1 MDVRLDKYG
10 YLSNFN
16 EWNEDI
22 AIALAAEDKL
32 DLTPEHWEV
41 LYFLRSFY
49 QQHRQSPGVRVLVN
63 ALQQKYGKEKDS
75 IYLYRLFPKGPAK
88 QATLLAG
95 LPKPAQC
102 I

>member
-1 MDVRLDKYG
+1 MKIKLDQHG
-10 YLSNFN
+10 YLVNFA

-22 AIALAAEDKL
+22 ATALATADKL
-32 DLTPEHWEV
+32 ELTSEHWEV

-49 QQHRQSPGVRVLVN
+49 QQHRQSPGVRILVN

-102 I
+102 T